1 MYEDKKYSIILGFII
16 YHNQIIIDEKILKKF
31 FKLKLYEITIIQIII
46 AIVISLTFQFIIPFS
61 WQPLDTFLYGVKN
74 HGDPGANIIIFTI
87 SQWYFSLSIAW
98 LFYREN
104 PYINN
109 FLIYSIV
116 PLGMIVVYEFSVLF
130 LYYDY
135 IHITPLI
142 IDAYLIWKYRHTLLK
157 RFAAYLITLNSIWL
171 LSVYFFNLA
180 YYNEELLIFIRNVI
194 IYVVLWTALAFLFK
208 SKKNLV

>member
-1 MYEDKKYSIILGFII
+1 MREFNFSLS
-16 YHNQIIIDEKILKKF
+16 NLN
-31 FKLKLYEITIIQIII
+31 LITISYIQLAV
-46 AIVISLTFQFIIPFS
+46 AIVISLIFQFLIPFS
-61 WQPLDTFLYGVKN
+61 WQPLDTFQYGVKQ

-142 IDAYLIWKYRHTLLK
+142 IDAYLIWKCRQTLLK
-157 RFAAYLITLNSIWL
+157 RFAPYIITLNSIWL

-180 YYNEELLIFIRNVI
+180 YYNEELLIFIRNII
-194 IYVVLWTALAFLFK
+194 IYVVLWTGLALFFK
-208 SKKNLV
+208 PKIKLD

>member
-1 MYEDKKYSIILGFII
+1 MREFNFSLS
-16 YHNQIIIDEKILKKF
+16 NLN
-31 FKLKLYEITIIQIII
+31 LITISYIQLAV
-46 AIVISLTFQFIIPFS
+46 AIVISLIFQFLIPFS
-61 WQPLDTFLYGVKN
+61 WQPLDTFQYGVKQ

-98 LFYREN
+98 FFYREN
-104 PYINN
+104 SYINN

-116 PLGMIVVYEFSVLF
+116 PLGMIVAYEFSALF

-142 IDAYLIWKYRHTLLK
+142 VDIYLIWKCRQTLLK
-157 RFAAYLITLNSIWL
+157 RFAPYIITLNSIWL

-180 YYNEELLIFIRNVI
+180 YYNEELLIFIRNII

-208 SKKNLV
+208 SKKKLE